1 MTVFCVQARRCSGL
15 YRLLLAGVAAV
26 LAGCASLAPHTPLK
40 QAYAIKA
47 SVETYLGAAALSSQP
62 DPDLTGFRLL
72 PSGDFSLHAR
82 LEMAR
87 RAQRSLDVQYYQ
99 VQDDQVGRTVLRAIR
114 DAALRGVRVRLLID
128 DLYTAG
134 EDPLLLALAATP
146 NVELRLFNPFPA
158 GRSGLAKR
166 FAASLLDFSRV
177 NHRMHNKLFIADGAV
192 AVAGGRN
199 LGDEYFSKSTG
210 ENFVDIDAFVA
221 GAVVPRLSGLF
232 DLYWNSDYVRPIGE
246 IVQSPLSAQDLRQQ
260 FEALTGPDTT
270 PALPPP
276 PPNDVLGYGPIGDD
290 LAQGKLNLIWARAQ
304 AYADDP
310 GRVVDKAVE
319 YGGVP
324 LLDVDSVRYNVIEEI
339 RRAKS
344 DVTIISPYFIPSA
357 TGLDEMALLK
367 KRGVNISVVTNSLA
381 STDEPLVYA
390 AYRHYRPSMLRMG
403 VAIWELGSARSGSS
417 LRLGIFGSPVG
428 RLHTKSVV
436 VDAQTLFIG
445 SMNFDPRSAS
455 HNTELAIIIQ
465 SRELAR
471 QQLKLVD
478 ALKEQGAY
486 RLRSSSGGQGVEWI
500 SLDGGKESILHS
512 DPDTSFWDRA
522 LPTLLLPLIPE
533 GWL

>member
-1 MTVFCVQARRCSGL
+1 MSCAQTRQRSGVC
-15 YRLLLAGVAAV
+15 RLLLACVMV
-26 LAGCASLAPHTPLK
+26 ILAGCASLTPHTPLK
-40 QAYAIKA
+40 PTFAIKA
-47 SVETYLGAAALSSQP
+47 TGDTFLGATALASQP

-87 RAQRSLDVQYYQ
+87 LAQRSLDLQYYQ
-99 VQDDQVGRTVLRAIR
+99 VQDDQVGRTVLRSVR

-128 DLYTAG
+128 DLYTSG
-134 EDPLLLALAATP
+134 EDQLLLALAATP

-158 GRSGLAKR
+158 GRSSLAGR
-166 FAASLLDFSRV
+166 FAASLLDFGRV

-199 LGDEYFSKSTG
+199 LGDAYFSKSNG
-210 ENFVDIDAFVA
+210 ENFVDIDALVA
-221 GAVVPRLSGLF
+221 GSLLPRLSSLF
-232 DLYWNSDYVRPIGE
+232 DGYWNSEYVRPLGE
-246 IVQSPLSAQDLRQQ
+246 IVHSPLSAQDLRER
-260 FEALTGPDTT
+260 FETLTNSETT

-290 LAQGKLNLIWARAQ
+290 LVHGKLNLIWASAQ

-310 GRVVDKAVE
+310 GRVVGREVE

-324 LLDVDSVRYNVIEEI
+324 LLDVDSVRYNVIEQI
-339 RRAKS
+339 RRAKTE
-344 DVTIISPYFIPSA
+344 VTIISPYFIPSA
-357 TGLDEMALLK
+357 SGLDEMALLK

-390 AYRHYRPSMLRMG
+390 AYRRYRPGMLRIG
-403 VAIWELGSARSGSS
+403 VSIWELGSARSGNS

-436 VDAQTLFIG
+436 VDMQTLFIG

-465 SRELAR
+465 SPELAR
-471 QQLKLVD
+471 QQLKLIA

-486 RLRSSSGGQGVEWI
+486 RLRTSPDGHSVEWI
-500 SLDGGKESILHS
+500 SKEGGKETILRS
-512 DPDTSFWDRA
+512 DPDTSFWDRT
-522 LPTLLLPLIPE
+522 LPTLLLPLVPE